1 MRKNLII
8 AHRGIHDNITTPEN
22 SISSFRKAIDKNLP
36 IEFDIQLTK
45 DNKLVIFHDDNL
57 KRMTNKDKFIK
68 ECTYEEIKDLKLKN
82 TDEKIPLLKDV
93 LKLVDGK
100 VLLDIELKMDV
111 TDHSLE
117 DGLIEILKDYNGEV
131 ILKSFDYRKVK
142 YLKKHT
148 NYKIGLL
155 IKRMSGFKDFIIRNI
170 NFNIIIKPDF
180 LACNKNM
187 LDCKSVKTFKKDIY
201 IWTIKNKDELKIYK
215 SDYYISENIF

>member
-1 MRKNLII
+1 MNII
-8 AHRGIHDNITTPEN
+8 AHRGIHNEAIPEN
-22 SISSFRKAIDKNLP
+22 SMKAFSLALKKNIP
-36 IEFDIQLTK
+36 IEFDVHILK
-45 DNKLVIFHDDNL
+45 DKNIVVFHDDNL

-117 DGLIEILKDYNGEV
+117 DGLIEILKNYNGEV
-131 ILKSFDYRKVK
+131 ILKSFDFKKVK

-170 NFNIIIKPDF
+170 NFNILIKPDF

>member
-1 MRKNLII
+1 MNII
-8 AHRGIHDNITTPEN
+8 DHRGIHNEAIPEN
-22 SISSFRKAIDKNLP
+22 SMKAFSLALKKNIP
-36 IEFDIQLTK
+36 IEFDVHILK
-45 DNKLVIFHDDNL
+45 DKNIVVFHDDNL

-82 TDEKIPLLKDV
+82 TNEKIPLLKDV

-170 NFNIIIKPDF
+170 NFNILIKPDF

>member
-1 MRKNLII
+1 MNII
-8 AHRGIHDNITTPEN
+8 AHRGIHNEAIPEN
-22 SISSFRKAIDKNLP
+22 SMKAFSLALKKNIP
-36 IEFDIQLTK
+36 IEFDVHILK
-45 DNKLVIFHDDNL
+45 DKNIVVFHDDNL

-82 TDEKIPLLKDV
+82 TNEKIPLLKDV

-170 NFNIIIKPDF
+170 NFNILIKPDF

-215 SDYYISENIF
+215 SDYYISENVF

>member
-1 MRKNLII
+1 MNII
-8 AHRGIHDNITTPEN
+8 AHRGIHNEAIPEN
-22 SISSFRKAIDKNLP
+22 SMKAFSLALKKNIP
-36 IEFDIQLTK
+36 IEFDVHILK
-45 DNKLVIFHDDNL
+45 DKNIVVFHDDNL

-68 ECTYEEIKDLKLKN
+68 DCTYEEIKDLKLKN
-82 TDEKIPLLKDV
+82 TNEKIPLLKDV

-131 ILKSFDYRKVK
+131 ILKSFDFRKVK
-142 YLKKHT
+142 YLKKQT

-155 IKRMSGFKDFIIRNI
+155 IKRMRGFKDFIIRNI

-201 IWTIKNKDELKIYK
+201 IWTIKNKDELKTYK
-215 SDYYISENIF
+215 SDYYISENVF

>member
-1 MRKNLII
+1 MNII
-8 AHRGIHDNITTPEN
+8 AHRGIHNEAIPEN
-22 SISSFRKAIDKNLP
+22 SMKAFSLALKKNIP
-36 IEFDIQLTK
+36 IEFDVHILK
-45 DNKLVIFHDDNL
+45 DKNIVVFHDDNL

-131 ILKSFDYRKVK
+131 ILKSFDFKKVK

-148 NYKIGLL
+148 NYKVGLL
-155 IKRMSGFKDFIIRNI
+155 IKRMSGFKDFIVRNI

>member
-1 MRKNLII
+1 MNII
-8 AHRGIHDNITTPEN
+8 AHRGIHNEAIPEN
-22 SISSFRKAIDKNLP
+22 SMKAFSLALKKNIP
-36 IEFDIQLTK
+36 IEFDVHILK
-45 DNKLVIFHDDNL
+45 DKNIVVFHDDNL

-82 TDEKIPLLKDV
+82 TNEKIPLLKDV

-131 ILKSFDYRKVK
+131 ILKSFDFRKVK

-170 NFNIIIKPDF
+170 NFNIMIKPDF

-187 LDCKSVKTFKKDIY
+187 LDCKSVKTFKKDVY

>member
-1 MRKNLII
+1 MNII
-8 AHRGIHDNITTPEN
+8 AHRGIHNEAIPEN
-22 SISSFRKAIDKNLP
+22 SMKAFSLALKKNIP
-36 IEFDIQLTK
+36 IEFDVHILK
-45 DNKLVIFHDDNL
+45 DKNIVVFHDDNL

-93 LKLVDGK
+93 LKLVGGK

-155 IKRMSGFKDFIIRNI
+155 IKRMSGFKDFVIRNI

>member
-1 MRKNLII
+1 MNII
-8 AHRGIHDNITTPEN
+8 AHRGIHNEAIPEN
-22 SISSFRKAIDKNLP
+22 SMKAFSLALKKNIS
-36 IEFDIQLTK
+36 IEFDVHILK
-45 DNKLVIFHDDNL
+45 DKNIVVFHDDNL

-170 NFNIIIKPDF
+170 NFNILIKPDF

>member
-1 MRKNLII
+1 MNII
-8 AHRGIHDNITTPEN
+8 AHRGIHNEAIPEN
-22 SISSFRKAIDKNLP
+22 GMKAFSLALKKNIP
-36 IEFDIQLTK
+36 IEFDVHILK
-45 DNKLVIFHDDNL
+45 DKNIVVFHDDNL

-170 NFNIIIKPDF
+170 NFNILIKPDF

>member
-1 MRKNLII
+1 MNII
-8 AHRGIHDNITTPEN
+8 AHRGIHNEAIPEN
-22 SISSFRKAIDKNLP
+22 SMKAFSLALKKNIP
-36 IEFDIQLTK
+36 IEFDVHILK
-45 DNKLVIFHDDNL
+45 DKNIVVFHDDNL

-82 TDEKIPLLKDV
+82 TNEKIPLLKDV
-93 LKLVDGK
+93 LKLVDDK

>member
-1 MRKNLII
+1 MNII
-8 AHRGIHDNITTPEN
+8 AHRGIHNEAIPEN
-22 SISSFRKAIDKNLP
+22 SMKAFSLALKKNIP
-36 IEFDIQLTK
+36 IEFDVHILK
-45 DNKLVIFHDDNL
+45 DKNIVVFHDDNL

-131 ILKSFDYRKVK
+131 ILKSFDFRKVK

-170 NFNIIIKPDF
+170 NFNILIKPDF

>member
-1 MRKNLII
+1 MNII
-8 AHRGIHDNITTPEN
+8 AHRGIHNEAIPEN
-22 SISSFRKAIDKNLP
+22 SMKAFSLALKKNIP
-36 IEFDIQLTK
+36 IEFDVHILK
-45 DNKLVIFHDDNL
+45 DKNIVVFHDDNL

-170 NFNIIIKPDF
+170 NFNIMIKPDF

>member
-1 MRKNLII
+1 MNLI
-8 AHRGIHDNITTPEN
+8 AHRGIHNEAIPEN
-22 SISSFRKAIDKNLP
+22 SMKAFSLALKKNIP
-36 IEFDIQLTK
+36 IEFDVHILK
-45 DNKLVIFHDDNL
+45 DKNIVVFHDDNL
-57 KRMTNKDKFIK
+57 KRMTNKNKFIK

-170 NFNIIIKPDF
+170 NFNILIKPDF

>member
-1 MRKNLII
+1 MNII
-8 AHRGIHDNITTPEN
+8 AHRGIHNEAIPEN
-22 SISSFRKAIDKNLP
+22 SMKAFSLALKKNIP
-36 IEFDIQLTK
+36 IEFDVHILK
-45 DNKLVIFHDDNL
+45 DKNIVVFHDDNL

-68 ECTYEEIKDLKLKN
+68 ECTYEEIKNLKLKN
-82 TDEKIPLLKDV
+82 TNEKIPLLKDV

-131 ILKSFDYRKVK
+131 ILKSFDFRKVK

-170 NFNIIIKPDF
+170 NFNIMIKPDF

-215 SDYYISENIF
+215 SDYYISENVF

>member
-1 MRKNLII
+1 MNII
-8 AHRGIHDNITTPEN
+8 AHRGIHNEAIPEN
-22 SISSFRKAIDKNLP
+22 SMKAFSLALKKNIP
-36 IEFDIQLTK
+36 IEFDVHILK
-45 DNKLVIFHDDNL
+45 DKNIVVFHDDNL

-82 TDEKIPLLKDV
+82 TNEKIPLLKDV

-148 NYKIGLL
+148 NYKVGLL

-170 NFNIIIKPDF
+170 NFNILIKPDF

>member
-1 MRKNLII
+1 MNII
-8 AHRGIHDNITTPEN
+8 AHRGIHNEAIPEN
-22 SISSFRKAIDKNLP
+22 SMKAFSLALKKNIP
-36 IEFDIQLTK
+36 IEFDVHILK
-45 DNKLVIFHDDNL
+45 DKNIVVFHDDNL

-131 ILKSFDYRKVK
+131 ILKSFDFKKVK

-170 NFNIIIKPDF
+170 NFNILIKPDF

>member
-1 MRKNLII
+1 MNII
-8 AHRGIHDNITTPEN
+8 AHRGIHNEAIPEN
-22 SISSFRKAIDKNLP
+22 SMKAFSLALKKNIP
-36 IEFDIQLTK
+36 IEFDVHILK
-45 DNKLVIFHDDNL
+45 DKNIVVFHDDNL

-82 TDEKIPLLKDV
+82 TNEKIPLLKDV

-170 NFNIIIKPDF
+170 NFNILIKHDF

>member
-1 MRKNLII
+1 MNII
-8 AHRGIHDNITTPEN
+8 AHRGIHNEAIPEN
-22 SISSFRKAIDKNLP
+22 SMKAFSLALKKNIP
-36 IEFDIQLTK
+36 IEFDVHILK
-45 DNKLVIFHDDNL
+45 DKNIVVFHDDNL

-131 ILKSFDYRKVK
+131 ILKSFDYIKVK

-170 NFNIIIKPDF
+170 NFNILIKPDF

>member
-1 MRKNLII
+1 MNLI
-8 AHRGIHDNITTPEN
+8 AHRGIHNEAIPEN
-22 SISSFRKAIDKNLP
+22 SMKAFSLALKKNIP
-36 IEFDIQLTK
+36 IEFDVHILK
-45 DNKLVIFHDDNL
+45 DKNIVVFHDDNL

-155 IKRMSGFKDFIIRNI
+155 IKRMSGFKDFVIRNI

>member
-1 MRKNLII
+1 MNII
-8 AHRGIHDNITTPEN
+8 AHRGIHNEAIPEN
-22 SISSFRKAIDKNLP
+22 SMKAFSLALKKNIP
-36 IEFDIQLTK
+36 IEFDVHILK
-45 DNKLVIFHDDNL
+45 DKNIVVFHDDNL

-117 DGLIEILKDYNGEV
+117 DGLTEILKDYNGEV

-170 NFNIIIKPDF
+170 NFNILIKPDF

>member
-1 MRKNLII
+1 MNII
-8 AHRGIHDNITTPEN
+8 AHRGIHNEAIPEN
-22 SISSFRKAIDKNLP
+22 SMKAFSLALKKNIP
-36 IEFDIQLTK
+36 IEFDVHILK
-45 DNKLVIFHDDNL
+45 DKNIVVFHDDNL

-82 TDEKIPLLKDV
+82 TNEKIPLLKDV
-93 LKLVDGK
+93 LKLVDCK

-170 NFNIIIKPDF
+170 NFNILIKPDF

>member
-1 MRKNLII
+1 MNLI
-8 AHRGIHDNITTPEN
+8 AHRGIHNEAIPEN
-22 SISSFRKAIDKNLP
+22 SMKAFSLALKKNIP
-36 IEFDIQLTK
+36 IEFDVHILK
-45 DNKLVIFHDDNL
+45 DKNIVVFHDDNL
-57 KRMTNKDKFIK
+57 KRMTNKNKFIK

-170 NFNIIIKPDF
+170 NFNIMIKPDF

>member
-1 MRKNLII
+1 MNII
-8 AHRGIHDNITTPEN
+8 AHRGIHNEAIPEN
-22 SISSFRKAIDKNLP
+22 SMKAFSLALKKNIP
-36 IEFDIQLTK
+36 IEFDVHILK
-45 DNKLVIFHDDNL
+45 DKNIVVFHDDNL

-117 DGLIEILKDYNGEV
+117 DGLIEILKDYNCEI
-131 ILKSFDYRKVK
+131 ILKSFDFKKVK

-155 IKRMSGFKDFIIRNI
+155 IKRMSGFKDFIVRNI

>member
-1 MRKNLII
+1 MNII
-8 AHRGIHDNITTPEN
+8 AHRGIHNEAIPEN
-22 SISSFRKAIDKNLP
+22 SMKAFSLALKKNIP
-36 IEFDIQLTK
+36 IEFDVHILK
-45 DNKLVIFHDDNL
+45 DKNIVIFHDDNL

-82 TDEKIPLLKDV
+82 TNEKIPLLKDV

-131 ILKSFDYRKVK
+131 ILKSFDFKKVK

-155 IKRMSGFKDFIIRNI
+155 IKRMSGFKDFIVRNI

>member
-1 MRKNLII
+1 MNII
-8 AHRGIHDNITTPEN
+8 AHRGIHNEAIPEN
-22 SISSFRKAIDKNLP
+22 SMKAFSLALKKNIP
-36 IEFDIQLTK
+36 IEFDVHILK
-45 DNKLVIFHDDNL
+45 DKNIVVFHDDNL
-57 KRMTNKDKFIK
+57 KRMTNKNKFIK

-170 NFNIIIKPDF
+170 NFNILIKPDF

>member
-1 MRKNLII
+1 MNII
-8 AHRGIHDNITTPEN
+8 AHRGIHNEAIPEN
-22 SISSFRKAIDKNLP
+22 SMKAFSLALKKNIP
-36 IEFDIQLTK
+36 IEFDVHILK
-45 DNKLVIFHDDNL
+45 DKNIVVFHDDNL

-82 TDEKIPLLKDV
+82 TNEKIPLLKYV

-170 NFNIIIKPDF
+170 NFNILIKPDF

>member
-1 MRKNLII
+1 MNII
-8 AHRGIHDNITTPEN
+8 AHRGIHNEAIPEN
-22 SISSFRKAIDKNLP
+22 SMKAFSLALKKNIP
-36 IEFDIQLTK
+36 IEFDVHILK
-45 DNKLVIFHDDNL
+45 DKNIVVFHDDNL

-82 TDEKIPLLKDV
+82 TNEKIPLLKDV

-131 ILKSFDYRKVK
+131 ILKSFDFRKVK

-170 NFNIIIKPDF
+170 NFNIMIKPDF

-215 SDYYISENIF
+215 SDYYISENVF

>member
-1 MRKNLII
+1 MNII
-8 AHRGIHDNITTPEN
+8 AHRGIHNEDIPEN
-22 SISSFRKAIDKNLP
+22 SMKAFSLALKKNIP
-36 IEFDIQLTK
+36 IEFDVHILK
-45 DNKLVIFHDDNL
+45 DKNIVVFHDDNL
-57 KRMTNKDKFIK
+57 KRMTNKNKFIK
-68 ECTYEEIKDLKLKN
+68 ECTYEEIKVLKLKN

-170 NFNIIIKPDF
+170 NFNILIKPDF

>member
-1 MRKNLII
+1 MNII
-8 AHRGIHDNITTPEN
+8 AHRGIHNEAIPEN
-22 SISSFRKAIDKNLP
+22 SMKAFSLALKKNIP
-36 IEFDIQLTK
+36 IEFDVHILK
-45 DNKLVIFHDDNL
+45 DKNIVVFHDDNL

-215 SDYYISENIF
+215 SDYYITENIF

>member
-1 MRKNLII
+1 MNLI
-8 AHRGIHDNITTPEN
+8 AHRGIHNEAIPEN
-22 SISSFRKAIDKNLP
+22 SMKAFSLALKKNIP
-36 IEFDIQLTK
+36 IEFDVHILK
-45 DNKLVIFHDDNL
+45 DKNIVVFHDDNL

-82 TDEKIPLLKDV
+82 TNEKIPLLKDV

-170 NFNIIIKPDF
+170 NFNILIKPDF

-215 SDYYISENIF
+215 YDYYISENIF

>member
-1 MRKNLII
+1 MNII
-8 AHRGIHDNITTPEN
+8 AHRGIHNEAIPEN
-22 SISSFRKAIDKNLP
+22 SMKAFSLALKKNIP
-36 IEFDIQLTK
+36 IEFDVHILK
-45 DNKLVIFHDDNL
+45 DKNIVVFHDDNL

-68 ECTYEEIKDLKLKN
+68 EIKDLKLKN
-82 TDEKIPLLKDV
+82 TNEKIPLLKDV

-170 NFNIIIKPDF
+170 NFNILIKPDF

>member
-1 MRKNLII
+1 MNII
-8 AHRGIHDNITTPEN
+8 AHRGIHNEAIPEN
-22 SISSFRKAIDKNLP
+22 SMKAFSLALKKNIP
-36 IEFDIQLTK
+36 IEFDVHILK
-45 DNKLVIFHDDNL
+45 DKNIVVFHDDNL

-82 TDEKIPLLKDV
+82 TNEKIPLLKDV

-117 DGLIEILKDYNGEV
+117 DGLIEIFKDYNGEV

-170 NFNIIIKPDF
+170 NFNILIKPDF

>member
-1 MRKNLII
+1 MNII
-8 AHRGIHDNITTPEN
+8 AHRGIHNEAIPEN
-22 SISSFRKAIDKNLP
+22 SMKAFSLALKKNIP
-36 IEFDIQLTK
+36 IEFDVHILK
-45 DNKLVIFHDDNL
+45 DKNIVVFHDDNL

-82 TDEKIPLLKDV
+82 TNEKIPLLKDV

-131 ILKSFDYRKVK
+131 ILKSFDYRKVI

-170 NFNIIIKPDF
+170 NFNILIKPDF

>member
-1 MRKNLII
+1 MNLI
-8 AHRGIHDNITTPEN
+8 AHRGIHNEAIPEN
-22 SISSFRKAIDKNLP
+22 SMKAFSLALKKNIP
-36 IEFDIQLTK
+36 IEFDVHILK
-45 DNKLVIFHDDNL
+45 DKNIVVFHDDNL
-57 KRMTNKDKFIK
+57 KRMTNKNKFIK

>member
-1 MRKNLII
+1 MNII
-8 AHRGIHDNITTPEN
+8 AHRGIHNEAIPEN
-22 SISSFRKAIDKNLP
+22 SMKAFSLALKKNIP
-36 IEFDIQLTK
+36 IEFDVHILK
-45 DNKLVIFHDDNL
+45 DKNIVVFHDDNL

-82 TDEKIPLLKDV
+82 TNEKIPLLKDV

-131 ILKSFDYRKVK
+131 ILESFDYRKVK

-170 NFNIIIKPDF
+170 NFNILIKPDF

>member
-1 MRKNLII
+1 MNII
-8 AHRGIHDNITTPEN
+8 AHRGIHNEAIPEN
-22 SISSFRKAIDKNLP
+22 SMKAFSLALKKNIP
-36 IEFDIQLTK
+36 IEFDVHILK
-45 DNKLVIFHDDNL
+45 DKNIVVFHDDNL

-82 TDEKIPLLKDV
+82 TNEKIPLLKDV

-170 NFNIIIKPDF
+170 NFNIMIKPDF

>member
-1 MRKNLII
+1 MNLI
-8 AHRGIHDNITTPEN
+8 AHRGIHNEAIPEN
-22 SISSFRKAIDKNLP
+22 SMKAFSLALKKNIP
-36 IEFDIQLTK
+36 IEFDVHILK
-45 DNKLVIFHDDNL
+45 DKNIVVFHDDNL

-170 NFNIIIKPDF
+170 NFNIMIKPDF

>member
-1 MRKNLII
+1 MNII
-8 AHRGIHDNITTPEN
+8 AHRGIHNEAIPEN
-22 SISSFRKAIDKNLP
+22 SMKAFSLALKKNIP
-36 IEFDIQLTK
+36 IEFDVHILK
-45 DNKLVIFHDDNL
+45 DKNIVVFHDDNL

-68 ECTYEEIKDLKLKN
+68 ECTYEEIKNLKLKN
-82 TDEKIPLLKDV
+82 TNEKIPLLKDV

-148 NYKIGLL
+148 NYKVGLL
-155 IKRMSGFKDFIIRNI
+155 IKRMSGFKDFIVRNI

>member
-1 MRKNLII
+1 MNII
-8 AHRGIHDNITTPEN
+8 AHRGIHNEAIPEN
-22 SISSFRKAIDKNLP
+22 SMKAFSLALKKNIP
-36 IEFDIQLTK
+36 IEFDVHILK
-45 DNKLVIFHDDNL
+45 DKNIVVFHDDNL

-82 TDEKIPLLKDV
+82 TNEKIPLLKDV

-170 NFNIIIKPDF
+170 NFNIMIKPDF

-187 LDCKSVKTFKKDIY
+187 LDCKSVKTFKKDVY